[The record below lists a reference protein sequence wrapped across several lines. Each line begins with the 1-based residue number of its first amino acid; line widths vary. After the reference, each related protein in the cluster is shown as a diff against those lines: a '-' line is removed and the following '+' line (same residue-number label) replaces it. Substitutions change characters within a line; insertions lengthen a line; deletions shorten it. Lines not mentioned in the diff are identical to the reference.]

1 MPARLTEVDGELDD
15 ELSVSQNLFSSL
27 LLNPE
32 LPCPKGLVN
41 PHGNVDAKRFS
52 VYRNNVV
59 VGLVGA
65 LSDIFPAI
73 KKLLGEDA
81 FKSLAQLYVSDQPPT
96 SPLMFEYGKSFPDFI
111 KAFEPLKN
119 YPYLRDVA
127 EIERSWLD
135 AYHAADAQPIAFDAL
150 GAFPPEE
157 LGNLVFIT
165 HPSVRLLASDYAAV
179 SVFSANRQDQPMAGI
194 DLAQGEHC
202 LITRP
207 DTEVDVRQ
215 IPSAAAAFFT
225 ALIAGK
231 TLGEA
236 ANEAVLVDEEF
247 DISMAIST
255 MLEAGMFINCSVLS
269 E

>member
-1 MPARLTEVDGELDD
+1 MPARLTELDD
-15 ELSVSQNLFSSL
+15 ELTVSQNLFSSL
-27 LLNPE
+27 LLDPE

-81 FKSLAQLYVSDQPPT
+81 FKSLAQLYVSDQPPI
-96 SPLMFEYGKSFPDFI
+96 SPLMFKYGKSFPDFI

-119 YPYLRDVA
+119 YPYLTDVA
-127 EIERSWLD
+127 QIERAWLD
-135 AYHAADAQPIAFDAL
+135 AYHSADAQPIAFDAL
-150 GAFPPEE
+150 GAFSPEE
-157 LGNLVFIT
+157 LGSLVFKT
-165 HPSVRLLASDYAAV
+165 HPAVWLLASDYAAV
-179 SVFSANRQDQPMAGI
+179 SVFSANRQDQSMTGI
-194 DLAQGEHC
+194 DLAQGENC

-207 DTEVDVRQ
+207 DTQVDVRQ
-215 IPSAAAAFFT
+215 IPSAAAQFFT
-225 ALIAGK
+225 SLIDGK
-231 TLGEA
+231 TLGDA
-236 ANEAVLVDEEF
+236 ANEAVVVDDEF

-255 MLEAGMFINCSVLS
+255 MLEAGIFVKCSVLA